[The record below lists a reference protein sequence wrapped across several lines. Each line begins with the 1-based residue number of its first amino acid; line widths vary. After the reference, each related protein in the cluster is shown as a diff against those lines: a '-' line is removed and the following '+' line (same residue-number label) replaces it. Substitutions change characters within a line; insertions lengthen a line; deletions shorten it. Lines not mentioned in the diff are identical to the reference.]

1 MSDRH
6 HAGIRVGLGLTS
18 VITLAAIASFMY
30 TPYDPLAMDVA
41 ARLQGPSTLHL
52 LGTDHYGR
60 DLLSRMLVGAVT
72 SLSVGVAAVLI
83 ALGAGLGL
91 GMLAGHG
98 GGWLDEGLM
107 RLMDALYGFP
117 AVLSALLIAA
127 VAGPGTGVTM
137 VAIGVAS
144 IPIFARL
151 TRGEVL
157 KLRTEEFVLA
167 GRALGAG
174 DLALL
179 GRHILP
185 NCIPPLVI
193 QSTAAVPLAILAEAG
208 LSYLGLG
215 TQPPHPSWGLML
227 KEAQT
232 FLPVDP
238 WLSILP
244 GTGIAITVLGFNLL
258 GDGLRGRF
266 NSGRAI

>member
-1 MSDRH
+1 MSGSIHGSTMSDRH

-18 VITLAAIASFMY
+18 VITLAAIASFIY

-157 KLRTEEFVLA
+157 KLRT
-167 GRALGAG
+167 
-174 DLALL
+174 
-179 GRHILP
+179 
-185 NCIPPLVI
+185 
-193 QSTAAVPLAILAEAG
+193 
-208 LSYLGLG
+208 
-215 TQPPHPSWGLML
+215 
-227 KEAQT
+227 
-232 FLPVDP
+232 
-238 WLSILP
+238 
-244 GTGIAITVLGFNLL
+244 
-258 GDGLRGRF
+258 
-266 NSGRAI
+266 